1 MKRLT
6 AFCFSFFCCNPKI
19 VSIFAPAMAKCI
31 FYILLGLFLISKFTS
46 VSDDM
51 EGCKTLPTADVHYF
65 SGAQHSL
72 SGADGRQCQEKGED
86 ANYNCLADAGCIGNT
101 FSLRHASCSKLL
113 RLNPD
118 FIAAKVARTLKTLL
132 PEEKTTS
139 FPFTFHPA
147 KGVFFPFDA
156 KSAGSITYSLSGSNT
171 TMSAV
176 MPRETEP
183 LSESPKILAGA

>member
-1 MKRLT
+1 
-6 AFCFSFFCCNPKI
+6 
-19 VSIFAPAMAKCI
+19 MAKCI
-31 FYILLGLFLISKFTS
+31 FYILLGLFLISKFAS

-51 EGCKTLPTADVHYF
+51 EGCKTLPTA
-65 SGAQHSL
+65 
-72 SGADGRQCQEKGED
+72 ED

-139 FPFTFHPA
+139 FPFTFHPH
-147 KGVFFPFDA
+147 
-156 KSAGSITYSLSGSNT
+156 
-171 TMSAV
+171 
-176 MPRETEP
+176 
-183 LSESPKILAGA
+183 KISYRYYVYTLRRILI

>member
-51 EGCKTLPTADVHYF
+51 EGCKTLPTSDVHYF

-139 FPFTFHPA
+139 FPFTFH
-147 KGVFFPFDA
+147 
-156 KSAGSITYSLSGSNT
+156 LH
-171 TMSAV
+171 
-176 MPRETEP
+176 
-183 LSESPKILAGA
+183 KI

>member
-1 MKRLT
+1 
-6 AFCFSFFCCNPKI
+6 
-19 VSIFAPAMAKCI
+19 
-31 FYILLGLFLISKFTS
+31 
-46 VSDDM
+46 M

-113 RLNPD
+113 RRNPD

-139 FPFTFHPA
+139 FPFTFHPH
-147 KGVFFPFDA
+147 
-156 KSAGSITYSLSGSNT
+156 
-171 TMSAV
+171 
-176 MPRETEP
+176 
-183 LSESPKILAGA
+183 KISYRYYVYTLRRILI

>member
-6 AFCFSFFCCNPKI
+6 AFVFHFSVVIRNSFYICTRYGE
-19 VSIFAPAMAKCI
+19 CI

-46 VSDDM
+46 ISDDM

-65 SGAQHSL
+65 SGAQHSV

-139 FPFTFHPA
+139 FPFTFHPHKISYRYYVYTA
-147 KGVFFPFDA
+147 EAYSYLVLSPPLFREPRDCPSPHAEFFLFF
-156 KSAGSITYSLSGSNT
+156 KY
-171 TMSAV
+171 
-176 MPRETEP
+176 
-183 LSESPKILAGA
+183 